1 MSILVIN
8 AGSSTLKFSLYDG
21 QASQRLAMGNM
32 DWGGHQGE
40 AKFEIEYTGGAGAEV
55 SAVQVSGHGEAAV
68 HLMKIL
74 TDSPR
79 LPEAITAI
87 GHRVVHGGE
96 AFSGAM
102 AIDGDVIAQIRKL
115 CSIAPLHNPPALAV
129 IEAALAA
136 MPDLPQVAVFDTAF
150 FAGLPEEAYIYPLPY
165 EWYEQWRVRRF
176 GFHGTSHA
184 HSTERAIAMLGREG
198 DPKVRVITCHLGSGC
213 SASASIGGAAR
224 ATTMGLTPLE
234 GLMMGTRPGS
244 IDPGIL
250 IFALREGGMSPD
262 ELDQALNRKSGLL
275 GVSGVSSD
283 YREVEAAAA
292 GGNERAVLAL
302 AIFARRVR
310 ETIGQLA
317 ADIGGA
323 DAIVFTAGIGQR
335 SAALRARVCE
345 GLAFLGVELDEKLNA
360 TAEPDVDISAAGAS
374 TRALVISCRENYR
387 IARETHRVIAAA

>member
-21 QASQRLAMGNM
+21 EAKQRLAMGGM
-32 DWGGHQGE
+32 DWGGSEGT
-40 AKFEIEYTGGAGAEV
+40 AAFSIEYTGADEAAE
-55 SAVQVSGHGEAAV
+55 STIEIAGHGEAAV
-68 HLMKIL
+68 YLIQALADSDQL
-74 TDSPR
+74 T
-79 LPEAITAI
+79 EAITAI

-102 AIDGDVIAQIRKL
+102 AIDEDVIGQIRKL

-129 IEAALAA
+129 IEAARAA

-184 HSTERAIAMLGREG
+184 HSTERAIEMLGRQD
-198 DPKVRVITCHLGSGC
+198 DPGVRVITCHLGSGC
-213 SASASIGGAAR
+213 SASASIGGKAA

-244 IDPGIL
+244 VDPGIL
-250 IFALREGGMSPD
+250 IFALRESGMSPD

-275 GVSGVSSD
+275 GVSGLSSD
-283 YREVEAAAA
+283 YREVETAAAA
-292 GGNERAVLAL
+292 GNERAALAL
-302 AIFARRVR
+302 SIFARRVR

-323 DAIVFTAGIGQR
+323 DAVVFTAGIGQR
-335 SAALRARVCE
+335 SATHRARVCE
-345 GLAFLGVELDEKLNA
+345 GLGFLGIELDEAANA
-360 TAEPDVDISAAGAS
+360 AAEPDVDISTADAS
-374 TRALVISCRENYR
+374 TRVLVISCRENYR
-387 IARETHRVIAAA
+387 IARETHRVLH